1 MVIEMS
7 EYILETKKLCCRMGK
22 RYLLKDV
29 TWQVKR
35 GEHWIVYGM
44 NGSGKTTLL
53 SIAAGFKHFTAGSLC
68 VFGENYQ
75 DGNVLALRKKIGFV
89 SSSFFDGLYSRES
102 ILDIVLSAKTGGLSV
117 CGDVTLADAVFAQ
130 KLLKSLNLGDKLTRQ
145 FDMLSKGERQ
155 NVLIARA
162 LFNRPQLLILDE
174 PCNGLDVYNRAYL
187 FNTLEAL
194 APQVTL
200 IYVTH
205 YTDEITPLFG
215 KTLLLKNGAVF
226 AQGDTQALFTD
237 ETISR
242 LLGYPVT
249 IIRDTNERLHINLEA
264 RSEVCALLY
273 GGDPS

>member
-1 MVIEMS
+1 MS
-7 EYILETKKLCCRMGK
+7 QFILETERLSCRMGK
-22 RYLLKDV
+22 RYLLKDI
-29 TWQVKR
+29 TWQVR
-35 GEHWIVYGM
+35 PGEHWVVYGM

-53 SIAAGFKHFTAGSLC
+53 SIASGFKHFTAGFLR
-68 VFGENYQ
+68 VFGESYQ
-75 DGNVLALRKKIGFV
+75 EDNVLALRKKIGFV

-102 ILDIVLSAKTGGLSV
+102 ILDIVLSAKTGRLSV
-117 CGDVTLADAVFAQ
+117 DDSVTLADAIFAQ
-130 KLLKSLNLGDKLTRQ
+130 KLLQSLGLADKLTRQ

-162 LFNRPQLLILDE
+162 LFGRPELLILDE

-187 FNTLEAL
+187 FNTLESL
-194 APQVTL
+194 APHVTP

-205 YTDEITPLFG
+205 YTDEISPLFG

-226 AQGDTQALFTD
+226 AQGDTAALFTD

-249 IIRDTNERLHINLEA
+249 IVKDAQQRLHIELKA
-264 RSEVCALLY
+264 RSDVSALLY
-273 GGDPS
+273 GGDRS

>member
-1 MVIEMS
+1 MVIEMT
-7 EYILETKKLCCRMGK
+7 EYILETEKLYCRMGR
-22 RYLLKDV
+22 RYLLKDI
-29 TWQVKR
+29 TWQVKT
-35 GEHWIVYGM
+35 GEHWVVYGM

-53 SIAAGFKHFTAGSLC
+53 SIAAGFKHYTAGALR
-68 VFGENYQ
+68 VFGDTYQ
-75 DGNVLALRKKIGFV
+75 DNNVLTLRKKIGFV

-117 CGDVTLADAVFAQ
+117 DGDITLSDAVFAQ
-130 KLLKSLNLGDKLTRQ
+130 KLLTSLNLGDKLTRQ

-205 YTDEITPLFG
+205 YTDEISPLFG
-215 KTLLLKNGAVF
+215 KTLLLKNGSVF
-226 AQGDTQALFTD
+226 AQGDTAKLFTA

-242 LLGYPVT
+242 LLGYPAAIV
-249 IIRDTNERLHINLEA
+249 RDADERLHIKLEA
-264 RSEVCALLY
+264 RSEVSALLY

>member
-1 MVIEMS
+1 MS
-7 EYILETKKLCCRMGK
+7 DYILQTERLCCRMGK
-22 RYLLKDV
+22 RYLLKDI

-35 GEHWIVYGM
+35 GEHWVVYGM

-53 SIAAGFKHFTAGSLC
+53 SIAAGFKHFTAGTLR

-75 DGNVLALRKKIGFV
+75 DGNVLALRQKIGFV
-89 SSSFFDGLYSRES
+89 SSAFFDGLYARES

-117 CGDVTLADAVFAQ
+117 DSDVTLADAVFAQ
-130 KLLKSLNLGDKLTRQ
+130 KLLTSLGLGDKLTRQ

-162 LFNRPQLLILDE
+162 LLSRPQLLILDE

-187 FNTLEAL
+187 FNTLETL
-194 APQVTL
+194 APHVTL

-226 AQGDTQALFTD
+226 AQGDTADLFTD

-249 IIRDTNERLHINLEA
+249 ISRDDHGRLHIKLEA
-264 RSEVCALLY
+264 RSDISALLY
-273 GGDPS
+273 GGDRS

>member
-1 MVIEMS
+1 MVIEMTDF
-7 EYILETKKLCCRMGK
+7 ILETAGLCCRMGK
-22 RYLLKDV
+22 RYLLKDI
-29 TWQVKR
+29 TWQVR
-35 GEHWIVYGM
+35 AGEHWVVYGM

-53 SIAAGFKHFTAGSLC
+53 SIAAGFKHYTAGSLR

-117 CGDVTLADAVFAQ
+117 DSGITLADAIFAQ

-174 PCNGLDVYNRAYL
+174 PCNGLDVYNREYL
-187 FNTLEAL
+187 FNTLESL
-194 APQVTL
+194 SPQVTL

-205 YTDEITPLFG
+205 YTDEISPLFG

-226 AQGDTQALFTD
+226 AQCETQTLFTD
-237 ETISR
+237 ETISPPLR
-242 LLGYPVT
+242 LSGDHHQGY
-249 IIRDTNERLHINLEA
+249 
-264 RSEVCALLY
+264 
-273 GGDPS
+273 G

>member
-1 MVIEMS
+1 MTDF
-7 EYILETKKLCCRMGK
+7 ILETAGLCCRMGK
-22 RYLLKDV
+22 RYLLKDI
-29 TWQVKR
+29 TWQVR
-35 GEHWIVYGM
+35 AGEHWVVYGM

-53 SIAAGFKHFTAGSLC
+53 SIAAGFKHYTAGSLR

-117 CGDVTLADAVFAQ
+117 DSDITLADAIFAQ

-174 PCNGLDVYNRAYL
+174 PCNGLDVYNREYL

-205 YTDEITPLFG
+205 YTDEISPLFG

-226 AQGDTQALFTD
+226 AQGETQTLFTD

-249 IIRDTNERLHINLEA
+249 IIRDADERLHIKLQA
-264 RSEVCALLY
+264 RSDVAELLY
-273 GGDPS
+273 GGDLS

>member
-1 MVIEMS
+1 MTDF
-7 EYILETKKLCCRMGK
+7 ILETAGLCCRMGK
-22 RYLLKDV
+22 RYLLKDI
-29 TWQVKR
+29 TWQVR
-35 GEHWIVYGM
+35 AGEHWVVYGM

-53 SIAAGFKHFTAGSLC
+53 SIAAGFKHYTAGSLR

-117 CGDVTLADAVFAQ
+117 DSGITLADAIFAQ

-174 PCNGLDVYNRAYL
+174 PCNGLDVYNREYL
-187 FNTLEAL
+187 FNTLESL
-194 APQVTL
+194 SPQVTL

-205 YTDEITPLFG
+205 YTDEISPLFG

-226 AQGDTQALFTD
+226 AQGETQTLFTD

-249 IIRDTNERLHINLEA
+249 IIRDTDERLHIKLQA
-264 RSEVCALLY
+264 RSDVAELLY
-273 GGDPS
+273 GGDLS